1 MRENV
6 IQEIIP
12 EQMIWLRSEH
22 RIAQPEQGIAVARD
36 GQDAGMRKHSII
48 DPANQLVI
56 RVKVK
61 SPVGGHV
68 HVPRYVRLDHAAPD
82 RLKRG
87 QELRELFPDKS
98 FVLLLVPYPVLPRWK
113 HGRHAMYGSG
123 FFRSDPPGCLK
134 DDSQYLAVL
143 PPNLRRR

>member
-22 RIAQPEQGIAVARD
+22 RIAQPEQGIAVARN

-48 DPANQLVI
+48 NPAKQLVI

-61 SPVGGHV
+61 SPVGRHV
-68 HVPRYVRLDHAAPD
+68 HVPRYVGLDHAALD

-87 QELRELFPDKS
+87 KKLREPSPDKS
-98 FVLLLVPYPVLPRWK
+98 FVVLIVP
-113 HGRHAMYGSG
+113 
-123 FFRSDPPGCLK
+123 
-134 DDSQYLAVL
+134 
-143 PPNLRRR
+143 